1 MWVAR
6 DGTLGESSRA
16 ALHHNLRFGDDRD
29 SREPRGASESTDVG
43 RASFDEAR
51 DATRRTRLANERTY
65 LAWWRTGLTTFAVS
79 VAAGKLVP
87 ELSSGAAWPFEAIGV
102 AFAVVGVLF
111 IAYAYVRQR
120 QVEEA
125 LARGEY
131 APFETRA
138 ALVFAAVGVM
148 LGIGTITVILA
159 QPA

>member
-1 MWVAR
+1 V
-6 DGTLGESSRA
+6 ES
-16 ALHHNLRFGDDRD
+16 
-29 SREPRGASESTDVG
+29 
-43 RASFDEAR
+43 ASFDETR
-51 DATRRTRLANERTY
+51 DATRRTRLATERTY

-79 VAAGKLVP
+79 VAAGKIVP

-102 AFAVVGVLF
+102 AFAVAGLVF
-111 IAYAYVRQR
+111 IAYSYVRHR

-138 ALVFAAVGVM
+138 ALLFALLGVA
-148 LGIGTITVILA
+148 LGVATIVVILA